1 MRSLRLRSPLW
12 HDRGFVY
19 LWAANAISQLGE
31 QVSVLAIPLTALFV
45 LKQGALQVALL
56 RAFSVLPFV
65 VFSLPAG
72 VWIDRVRRRPLM
84 IAADFGRAL
93 ALLTIP
99 VAYWLGHLTL
109 SQLYVVAVIYGTLTV
124 IFDVSY
130 LSFLPGLVS
139 RERLSDANAKLLG
152 TAAIAQVIGPTLAG
166 ALIGAVGAAVA
177 VVANAISYA
186 TSGAFVTA
194 IRGREAKPEHMET
207 RGRDDLVEGIR
218 YVFRQP
224 YLRTLTI
231 WTSLWNLFTSGFFAI
246 EVVYFVRTLHWGAT
260 EIGIVLALGS
270 SGLLLGALVNERLVA
285 RFGIGRMIAY
295 SGIVFSALLA
305 AVPGAPRSHAAVV
318 IVGSGFVASIVG
330 FFANVNQLTF
340 RQAIT
345 PTRLLGRMNSVVRL
359 MYWGTIPAGSALA
372 GILAGPLGLRT
383 TLFAAAVGSTLTCIP
398 IATSKIRTVRSATVP
413 TDARIPGDGGMAAPA
428 G

>member
-1 MRSLRLRSPLW
+1 MRSFRPRSPLW
-12 HDRGFVY
+12 HDRGFVD
-19 LWAANAISQLGE
+19 LWAANGISQLGT

-45 LKQGALQVALL
+45 LKKGALEVALL

-84 IAADFGRAL
+84 IVADFGRAL
-93 ALLTIP
+93 NLATIP
-99 VAYWLGHLTL
+99 IAFWLGDLTL
-109 SQLYVVAVIYGTLTV
+109 AQLYIVAVIHGTLTV
-124 IFDVSY
+124 VFDVAY
-130 LSFLPGLVS
+130 LSFLPGLVP
-139 RERLSDANAKLLG
+139 RERLNEANGKLLG

-177 VVANAISYA
+177 VIANAISYA
-186 TSGAFVTA
+186 GSGAFVTH
-194 IRGREAKPEHMET
+194 IRGREEKPGAAQT
-207 RGRDDLVEGIR
+207 RKRDELLEGIR
-218 YVFRQP
+218 YVFSQP
-224 YLRTLTI
+224 YLRTLTV

-246 EVVYFVRTLHWGAT
+246 EVVYFVRTLHWSAT

-270 SGLLLGALVNERLVA
+270 SGLLVGALVNERLVE
-285 RFGIGRMIAY
+285 RFGIGRMIAF

-318 IVGSGFVASIVG
+318 IVASGFVASTVG

-345 PTRLLGRMNSVVRL
+345 PTRLLGRMNSIVRL

-383 TLFAAAVGSTLTCIP
+383 TLFAAAVGSTVACIP
-398 IATSKIRTVRSATVP
+398 IATSKIRTLRRATVP
-413 TDARIPGDGGMAAPA
+413 GDARVPGDGGLAAPA
-428 G
+428 Q